1 MVELIRILIADDSDA
16 VRKAICALLAHEQTI
31 TVCGEARDYAELL
44 QMLGNPRPDV
54 VLMDMR
60 MPNAELFDAVNVK
73 AEFRGLCL
81 LAMSFAKDEETASL
95 AEQYGAFRLLD
106 KTDLAS
112 TLVLAIE
119 DCLGQ
124 AKNAN
129 A

>member
-54 VLMDMR
+54 VLMDLR

-73 AEFRGLCL
+73 AELRGLCL
-81 LAMSFAKDEETASL
+81 LAMSFAKEPMSSLFVASPIET
-95 AEQYGAFRLLD
+95 
-106 KTDLAS
+106 K
-112 TLVLAIE
+112 
-119 DCLGQ
+119 
-124 AKNAN
+124 
-129 A
+129 